1 MPLRRAIDRFLEEEE
16 ELAFNLNPSS
26 QSMENQPMEN
36 EGSSG
41 SSFPPPVPAA
51 YMRRLEDRIDQLEN
65 RILRLTQEINSLRR
79 RLAAMTTERDRLQVE
94 VNRLRRR
101 G

>member
-1 MPLRRAIDRFLEEEE
+1 MPLRRAIDKFLEEEE
-16 ELAFNLNPSS
+16 ELAFNHNPSL
-26 QSMENQPMEN
+26 QPMENQPAEN

-41 SSFPPPVPAA
+41 SNFPSPVPAP

-65 RILRLTQEINSLRR
+65 RIPRLTQEINSLRR
-79 RLAAMTTERDRLQVE
+79 RLAAMTTEKDRLQAE
-94 VNRLRRR
+94 VNRLRGR

>member
-1 MPLRRAIDRFLEEEE
+1 MPLRRALDNFLEEETVE
-16 ELAFNLNPSS
+16 GELQN
-26 QSMENQPMEN
+26 SMENHHAEN

-41 SSFPPPVPAA
+41 SNVPPPVPAP

-65 RILRLTQEINSLRR
+65 RIPRLTQEINSLRR
-79 RLAAMTTERDRLQVE
+79 RLAAMTTERDRLQAE
-94 VNRLRRR
+94 VNRLRGR